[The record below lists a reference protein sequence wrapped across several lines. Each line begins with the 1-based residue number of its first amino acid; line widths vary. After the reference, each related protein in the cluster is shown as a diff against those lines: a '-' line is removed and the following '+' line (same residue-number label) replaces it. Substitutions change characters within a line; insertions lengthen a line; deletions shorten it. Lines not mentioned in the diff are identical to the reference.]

1 MGYND
6 IRIILSSDR
15 FGGIGMK
22 VLLSG
27 VSRREAYK
35 IIEGFYAALTSMNYP
50 GKEYREGL
58 LRYLDIDDGFRMAE
72 LRFDAVGS
80 RIVLK

>member
-1 MGYND
+1 
-6 IRIILSSDR
+6 
-15 FGGIGMK
+15 MK

-35 IIEGFYAALTSMNYP
+35 IIEGFYAALASMNYP
-50 GKEYREGL
+50 VKEYREGL
-58 LRYLDIDDGFRMAE
+58 LRFVDIDDGFRMSE
-72 LRFDAVGS
+72 LRFDAIGS